1 MLIENFRKNKKRV
14 PYFKTTRVYGNRE
27 GNNADKNERKIKM
40 KKTNIAAI
48 AGGTALMITTL
59 VSGCNAPGKNLGI
72 QGELRDARLKL
83 DANYTGTQT
92 EMTMVSEFQLNL
104 ARMELSHL
112 RYLIVN
118 QGDYGKIEEDFRKD
132 EQAWEQRFKDEQE
145 KTSEFEGGSMAPM
158 DFNMRMTAFI
168 EKRISEL
175 KAKWLKK

>member
-1 MLIENFRKNKKRV
+1 MPI
-14 PYFKTTRVYGNRE
+14 
-27 GNNADKNERKIKM
+27 KNERKIKM
-40 KKTNIAAI
+40 KKTNIAVI
-48 AGGTALMITTL
+48 ASGTALMITTL
-59 VSGCNAPGKNLGI
+59 VSGCTSSDKNLGI

-118 QGDYGKIEEDFRKD
+118 QGDYGKIEVDFQKD
-132 EQAWEQRFKDEQE
+132 EQAWEQHFKDEQE
-145 KTSEFEGGSMAPM
+145 KTSEFAGGSMAPM
-158 DFNMRMTAFI
+158 DHNMRMIDFI
-168 EKRISEL
+168 ESRIIEL

>member
-1 MLIENFRKNKKRV
+1 
-14 PYFKTTRVYGNRE
+14 
-27 GNNADKNERKIKM
+27 M
-40 KKTNIAAI
+40 KKTNIAVI
-48 AGGTALMITTL
+48 ASGTALMISTL
-59 VSGCNAPGKNLGI
+59 LNGCACPDKNLGI

-118 QGDYGKIEEDFRKD
+118 QSNYGKIESAFRKD

-158 DFNMRMTAFI
+158 DLNMRMTAFI

>member
-1 MLIENFRKNKKRV
+1 METEKAMMPIKRKEN
-14 PYFKTTRVYGNRE
+14 T
-27 GNNADKNERKIKM
+27 M
-40 KKTNIAAI
+40 KKKNIAAI

-59 VSGCNAPGKNLGI
+59 VSGCATHDKNLGI

-83 DANYTGTQT
+83 GANYTGTQT

-104 ARMELSHL
+104 AEMELAHL
-112 RYLIVN
+112 HYLIAN
-118 QGDYGKIEEDFRKD
+118 QNNYGKIEADFQKD

-158 DFNMRMTAFI
+158 DLNMRMTAFI

>member
-1 MLIENFRKNKKRV
+1 
-14 PYFKTTRVYGNRE
+14 
-27 GNNADKNERKIKM
+27 M

-158 DFNMRMTAFI
+158 NFNMRMTAFI
-168 EKRISEL
+168 ESRITEL

>member
-1 MLIENFRKNKKRV
+1 MPIKRKEN
-14 PYFKTTRVYGNRE
+14 
-27 GNNADKNERKIKM
+27 IM
-40 KKTNIAAI
+40 KKKNMAAI
-48 AGGTALMITTL
+48 AGGTALMITAL
-59 VSGCNAPGKNLGI
+59 VSGCASSDKNLGI

-104 ARMELSHL
+104 ARMELAHL
-112 RYLIVN
+112 HYLIVN

-158 DFNMRMTAFI
+158 DHNMRMTAFI
-168 EKRISEL
+168 ESRITEL

>member
-1 MLIENFRKNKKRV
+1 MPI
-14 PYFKTTRVYGNRE
+14 
-27 GNNADKNERKIKM
+27 KNERKIKM
-40 KKTNIAAI
+40 KKTNIAVI
-48 AGGTALMITTL
+48 ASGTVLMISAL
-59 VSGCNAPGKNLGI
+59 LNGCACPDKNLGI